1 MGRTGSNNLHLTV
14 DCSPMTSNI
23 FDSSRQYMFT
33 EKEEFFKIINPSK
46 ETALKFVN
54 DYMYETNAKTLLL

>member
-14 DCSPMTSNI
+14 DCSPKTRNI
-23 FDSSRQYMFT
+23 FDSSRQYRFT

-54 DYMYETNAKTLLL
+54 DYIV